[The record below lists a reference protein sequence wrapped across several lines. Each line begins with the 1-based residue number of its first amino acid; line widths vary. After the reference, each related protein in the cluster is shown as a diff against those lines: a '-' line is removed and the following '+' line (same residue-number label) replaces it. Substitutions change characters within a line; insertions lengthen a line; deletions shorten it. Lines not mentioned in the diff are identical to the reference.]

1 MKPAPHRSDYCST
14 TSLAALAVMPC
25 WASLI
30 PPQRLALREYLK
42 AVDKSERMSRKAAD
56 DFGMG
61 RRRST
66 TNAANWSTYA
76 GQRDRLEKNLIET
89 GVPLSRIIEIEAEW
103 RKITKI
109 RTSYSK

>member
-1 MKPAPHRSDYCST
+1 MKTAPNRSDYCSM
-14 TSLAALAVMPC
+14 TSLAALAAMPC

-42 AVDKSERMSRKAAD
+42 AVEKSEKMARKAAD
-56 DFGMG
+56 DLGMG

-76 GQRDRLEKNLIET
+76 GQRDRLEKALLET
-89 GVPLSRIIEIEAEW
+89 GVPLSRIIEIEDEW
-103 RKITKI
+103 REITKI
-109 RTSYSK
+109 RTTV

>member
-1 MKPAPHRSDYCST
+1 M
-14 TSLAALAVMPC
+14 
-25 WASLI
+25 
-30 PPQRLALREYLK
+30 ALRDYLK
-42 AVDKSERMSRKAAD
+42 AVEKSEKMARKSAD

-76 GQRDRLEKNLIET
+76 GQRDRLEKSLIET

-103 RKITKI
+103 REITKI
-109 RTSYSK
+109 RTS

>member
-1 MKPAPHRSDYCST
+1 MKTAPNRSDYCSM
-14 TSLAALAVMPC
+14 TSLSALAAMPC

-42 AVDKSERMSRKAAD
+42 AVEKSEKLARKAAD

-76 GQRDRLEKNLIET
+76 GQRDRLEKALLET
-89 GVPLSRIIEIEAEW
+89 GVPLSRIIEIEDEW
-103 RKITKI
+103 REITKI
-109 RTSYSK
+109 RTTV

>member
-14 TSLAALAVMPC
+14 TSLAALAVMTC
-25 WASLI
+25 WASLN
-30 PPQRLALREYLK
+30 PPQRLALRGYLK
-42 AVDKSERMSRKAAD
+42 AVKKSEKMARKAAD

-66 TNAANWSTYA
+66 TNSANWSIYA
-76 GQRDRLEKNLIET
+76 GQRDRLEKAFIET

-103 RKITKI
+103 REITKI
-109 RTSYSK
+109 RTS

>member
-1 MKPAPHRSDYCST
+1 MDANLQLPTKSGAPKAFHAMS
-14 TSLAALAVMPC
+14 C
-25 WASLI
+25 WASLN
-30 PPQRLALREYLK
+30 PPQRTALKAYLK
-42 AVDKSERMSRKAAD
+42 AVEKSEKLAKKAAD

-66 TNAANWSTYA
+66 TNSANWSIYA
-76 GQRDRLEKNLIET
+76 GQRDRLEKALIET

-109 RTSYSK
+109 RTSYLK